1 MSISDSKKLPI
12 IQIRDTAN
20 DLIEG
25 DEMPTP
31 IHVQFRELLLIPR
44 SIFLLGNQEDKIGDF
59 IKKHGN
65 IGN

>member
-44 SIFLLGNQEDKIGDF
+44 SIFLLGNQEDK
-59 IKKHGN
+59 
-65 IGN
+65 